1 MAGRKED
8 RYYDAFIE
16 MCGYACDAAMFL
28 REILGDFKADDLD
41 MQIAKMHAI
50 EQDGDVARHTM
61 TKKLA
66 KEFITPIER
75 EDIMQMSESI
85 DNVTDKIE
93 DVLLRLY
100 MFNIPAVRDDALLIA
115 DIIVKCTAALKDA
128 LEEFP
133 NFRRSKT
140 LQEKIIEVNHLEEEG
155 DRLYTGAVRN
165 VFVDE
170 GLPPLLASSW
180 HNVLHYME
188 EVCDACEDV
197 ADIIEG
203 VMMKNS

>member
-1 MAGRKED
+1 ME
-8 RYYDAFIE
+8 
-16 MCGYACDAAMFL
+16 
-28 REILGDFKADDLD
+28 
-41 MQIAKMHAI
+41 KMHAI
-50 EQDGDVARHTM
+50 EQDGDVARHSM

-85 DNVTDKIE
+85 DTVTDRIE

-100 MFNIPAVRDDALLIA
+100 MFNIPTVREDALRIA
-115 DIIVKCTAALKDA
+115 DVIVKCATALKEA

-133 NFRRSKT
+133 NFRKSKT
-140 LQEKIIEVNHLEEEG
+140 IQEKIIEVNHLEEEG
-155 DRLYTGAVRN
+155 DRLYTEAVRN
-165 VFVDE
+165 VFVDDA
-170 GLPPLLASSW
+170 LSPLEATSW
-180 HNVLHYME
+180 HNVFHYME

-197 ADIIEG
+197 ADVIEG